1 MKKCMFLLMI
11 VCLLTGCSFQETLET
26 VLDDNAVPVM
36 ATTKQLVFSLPED
49 AAVPSM
55 ESDGGMIYLCDDYT
69 LTVQTLDSGDL
80 DRTLRQITG
89 FGKDALLVMET
100 NQNGIK
106 RYECAWTAAGEGEDQ
121 VGRAVVL
128 DDGVY
133 HHVVTVMSGYS
144 NIVDLTSE
152 WTHILSSATLV
163 NTD

>member
-1 MKKCMFLLMI
+1 MI
-11 VCLLTGCSFQETLET
+11 VFLLTGCSFQETLET
-26 VLDDNAVPVM
+26 VLDDNVAPVM

-55 ESDGGMIYLCDDYT
+55 ESDGGTIYLCDDYT
-69 LTVQTLDSGDL
+69 LTVQTLASGDL

-89 FGKDALLVMET
+89 FEKDALLVMET

-106 RYECAWTAAGEGEDQ
+106 RYECAWSAAGESEDQ

-133 HHVVTVMSGYS
+133 HHVITVMSGYS
-144 NIVDLTSE
+144 DVADLTSE

>member
-1 MKKCMFLLMI
+1 MKRCIFLLMI
-11 VCLLTGCSFQETLET
+11 VFLLTGCSFQETLET
-26 VLDDNAVPVM
+26 VLDDNVAPVM

-69 LTVQTLDSGDL
+69 LTVQTLASGDL

-89 FGKDALLVMET
+89 FEKDALLVMET

-106 RYECAWTAAGEGEDQ
+106 RYECAWAAAGESEEQ

-133 HHVVTVMSGYS
+133 HHVITVMSGYS
-144 NIVDLTSE
+144 NVADLTSE

>member
-1 MKKCMFLLMI
+1 MI
-11 VCLLTGCSFQETLET
+11 VFLLTGCSFQETLET
-26 VLDDNAVPVM
+26 VLDDNVAPVM

-69 LTVQTLDSGDL
+69 LTVQTLASGDL

-89 FGKDALLVMET
+89 FEKDALLVMET

-106 RYECAWTAAGEGEDQ
+106 RYECAWSAAGESEDQ

-133 HHVVTVMSGYS
+133 HHVITVLSGYS
-144 NIVDLTSE
+144 DVADLTSE